1 MCTVVVS
8 FEPAAAWPVVLLGLR
23 DEQPGRP
30 WDPPGAWWP
39 ERGGHVEGIR
49 DREAGGA
56 WLATSS
62 VPTRLAV
69 VLNRREQPEPPV
81 GGFTTRGAL
90 PLDAVVQGAPPTGP
104 HTSRTYN
111 LVTADARGVVHAS
124 WDGRTRTAGPLA
136 SGVHVVTHGA
146 VDDAAVPR
154 VARWAPAFRT
164 AGRPAGPLP
173 APGEGE
179 GSWRAWLDVL
189 RASAR
194 LPVTDAAAIV
204 RSDSHDGAVLRSLSV
219 SLIALS
225 ATSVAHAHVRLDP
238 DRSVDE
244 VLAARALGHPRP

>member
-39 ERGGHVEGIR
+39 ELGAHVEGIR

-62 VPTRLAV
+62 APPRLAV
-69 VLNRREQPEPPV
+69 VLNRREQPAPPA

-90 PLDAVVQGAPPTGP
+90 PLDAVVHGSPPTGP

-111 LVTADARGVVHAS
+111 LVTADAQGVLHAT
-124 WDGRTRTAGPLA
+124 WDGRTGTSSPLGA
-136 SGVHVVTHGA
+136 GVHVVTHGA
-146 VDDAAVPR
+146 VDDASVPR
-154 VARWAPAFRT
+154 VARWAPAFRE
-164 AGRPAGPLP
+164 ARRPDGPLP
-173 APGEGE
+173 QPGEGE
-179 GSWRAWLDVL
+179 GSWGAWLDVL

-194 LPVTDAAAIV
+194 LPVTDDAAIV
-204 RSDSHDGAVLRSLSV
+204 RADAVDGAVLRSLSV
-219 SLIALS
+219 SVVALS
-225 ATSVAHAHVRLDP
+225 TTAVAHAHVRLDP
-238 DRSVDE
+238 GRPVDE
-244 VLAARALGHPRP
+244 VLAERALPRSRP